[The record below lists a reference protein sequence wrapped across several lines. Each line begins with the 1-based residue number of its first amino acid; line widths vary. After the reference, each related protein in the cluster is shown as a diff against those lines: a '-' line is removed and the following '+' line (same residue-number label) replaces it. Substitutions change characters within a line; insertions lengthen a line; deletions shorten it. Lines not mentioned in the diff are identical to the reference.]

1 MKTKTLA
8 IARGGAIAIVALST
22 CLYGG
27 RAAAVERGLY
37 VGAALGQSASGL
49 QNGSINYTERN
60 TGYQLLAGF
69 RPLKLL
75 AVELSYTNLGDA
87 SGGAV
92 SARTTAVSGFV
103 LGFLPLPVIDIYG
116 KAGLASW
123 RTDAS
128 APTLSWRPSGND
140 LVLGAGIQMHFGAL
154 GARLEYEAFDVQEAS
169 RPTLLSLGV
178 TYTLF

>member
-1 MKTKTLA
+1 MK
-8 IARGGAIAIVALST
+8 INGFIRRGAIATAVSAA
-22 CLYGG
+22 CLYAGH
-27 RAAAVERGLY
+27 AVAVERGLY

-49 QNGSINYTERN
+49 DDGAINYTERN
-60 TGYQLLAGF
+60 AGYQLLAGF

-75 AVELSYTNLGDA
+75 AVELSYTDLGSA
-87 SGGAV
+87 NSGAV
-92 SARTTAVSGFV
+92 SAHTKALSGFV

-140 LVLGAGIQMHFGAL
+140 LALGAGIQVHFGAL
-154 GARLEYEAFDVQEAS
+154 GARLEYEAFDVQQAS

-178 TYTLF
+178 TYTFF

>member
-1 MKTKTLA
+1 MKKKTLA
-8 IARGGAIAIVALST
+8 IAPGGAIAIVALST

-49 QNGSINYTERN
+49 QSGSINYTERN
-60 TGYQLLAGF
+60 AGYQLLAGF

-75 AVELSYTNLGDA
+75 AVELSYTDLGSA
-87 SGGAV
+87 SSGAV
-92 SARTTAVSGFV
+92 SAHTKAVSGLV

-178 TYTLF
+178 TYTFF

>member
-1 MKTKTLA
+1 MRK
-8 IARGGAIAIVALST
+8 IATARRGTIAIVALAG
-22 CLYGG
+22 CLYGAG
-27 RAAAVERGLY
+27 AAAVERGLY

-49 QNGSINYTERN
+49 RNGSINYTERN
-60 TGYQLLAGF
+60 AGYQLLAGF

-75 AVELSYTNLGDA
+75 AVELSYVDLGNT
-87 SGGAV
+87 SSGAV
-92 SARTTAVSGFV
+92 SAHTTAVSGWV

-128 APTLSWRPSGND
+128 APTLSWRPSGSD
-140 LVLGAGIQMHFGAL
+140 LALGAGIQMHFGAL
-154 GARLEYEAFDVQEAS
+154 AARLEYEAFDVQEAS
-169 RPTLLSLGV
+169 RPTLLSIGV

>member
-8 IARGGAIAIVALST
+8 IARGGAIAIVALGT
-22 CLYGG
+22 CLYGE

-49 QNGSINYTERN
+49 RNGAINYTERN
-60 TGYQLLAGF
+60 AGYQLLAGF
-69 RPLKLL
+69 RPLKLM
-75 AVELSYTNLGDA
+75 AVELSYTDLGSTSSGTA
-87 SGGAV
+87 SAH
-92 SARTTAVSGFV
+92 TKAVSGFV

-140 LVLGAGIQMHFGAL
+140 LVVGAGIQMHFGAL